1 MTGADDE
8 LPRASL
14 PTAFRA
20 PPPPRLWTLALGFGL
35 YLATVLGGT
44 GVTLSLYAAARYG
57 RDALSPAVFERVSH
71 DLGGILLAGLVSSLA
86 GVGVALGAATLS
98 AESLTDRLRL
108 GPGRR
113 GVFVGAA
120 LTVALLG
127 MGAASTSIARLLDV
141 HHRGALPVIRAALRD
156 PPPSMLALAVA
167 IIGLGAGAGEELL
180 FRGYLLTRLA
190 ERWRP
195 WVANA
200 LVALLFAAMHMDPVH
215 SSFAML
221 VGLAL
226 GWASLRARS
235 VRPTIAAHVVNN
247 TLSVLGASMDGA
259 DERLPVLPL
268 LAGGSLAA
276 LCALALVWA
285 ITREE

>member
-1 MTGADDE
+1 MIGADDSAR
-8 LPRASL
+8 RASL

-20 PPPPRLWTLALGFGL
+20 PPPPRVWTLALAFAL
-35 YLATVLGGT
+35 YLAVVLAGTV
-44 GVTLSLYAAARYG
+44 VTVTLYAAALRG
-57 RDALSPAVFERVSH
+57 GDALTPAGFEAVARS
-71 DLGGILLAGLVSSLA
+71 LGGILLAGMVSSLA

-98 AESLTDRLRL
+98 SEPLVARLRL

-113 GVFVGAA
+113 GALVGAA

-127 MGAASTSIARLLDV
+127 MGAASTSVARLLAVND
-141 HHRGALPVIRAALRD
+141 RGTLPVIREALRD
-156 PPPSMLALAVA
+156 PSPRMLALAVA
-167 IIGLGAGAGEELL
+167 IIGVGAGAGEELL

-200 LVALLFAAMHMDPVH
+200 IVALLFAAMHLDPVH
-215 SSFAML
+215 SSFALL

-226 GWASLRARS
+226 GWSSLRARS

-259 DERLPVLPL
+259 DERLPALPL
-268 LAGGSLAA
+268 LAGGGVAALGALAA
-276 LCALALVWA
+276 VWA
-285 ITREE
+285 LTRDE